1 MRMRRAFVLAVVL
14 MGALLGVFITVPQN
28 AFAQG
33 AAPAEASQTGVVLVK
48 LSPPIYP
55 GTARMTAISGEVKIQ
70 LAIRK
75 DGSIESAS
83 LFSGPL
89 ILASAALASA
99 KLSQFECQECT
110 EAVTAYQLAYTF
122 ELKDDGD
129 CCTAYSRTPVVVQSQ
144 GHITITAGKMCLCE
158 PGVEITRVKVRS
170 ARCLYLWRCGLH

>member
-1 MRMRRAFVLAVVL
+1 MRRAFVLAVVL
-14 MGALLGVFITVPQN
+14 IGVFITVPQN

-48 LSPPIYP
+48 LSPPIHP

-99 KLSQFECQECT
+99 KLSQFECRECT

-122 ELKDDGD
+122 ELTDDGD
-129 CCTAYSRTPVVVQSQ
+129 CCTAYSRTPEVVQSQ
-144 GHITITAGKMCLCE
+144 GHITIISAKECICDSRT
-158 PGVEITRVKVRS
+158 EISRVAVRS
-170 ARCLYLWRCGLH
+170 AKCLYLWRCVHR